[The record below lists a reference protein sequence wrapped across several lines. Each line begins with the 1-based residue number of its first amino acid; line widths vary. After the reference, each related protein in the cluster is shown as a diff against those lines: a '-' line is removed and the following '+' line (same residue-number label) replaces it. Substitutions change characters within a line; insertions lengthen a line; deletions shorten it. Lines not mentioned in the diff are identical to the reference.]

1 MPEYQNHQDS
11 MAQLKSCC
19 KHMLNALETYEN
31 HPDRQC
37 LKEIQA
43 VIQNKELDDF
53 EVVEEIVEILLEHGW
68 NTGIRHDFG

>member
-1 MPEYQNHQDS
+1 
-11 MAQLKSCC
+11 
-19 KHMLNALETYEN
+19 MLNALETYEN